1 MKTRFGYVSN
11 SSSSSFLVAY
21 DKSFYGDLT
30 ALFRRGSFGFE
41 TTATE
46 FSDLDS
52 AKEFVKACFDG
63 DDGIMI
69 ECLEKVIVGVSAG
82 KTIAHVSFDRET
94 DSIMALLEQISEMNG
109 GGKIDIIYGDVNR

>member
-1 MKTRFGYVSN
+1 MKTRSGYVSN

-30 ALFRRGSFGFE
+30 VLLRGGSFGFE

-52 AKEFVKACFDG
+52 AEEFVKGYFDG
-63 DDGIMI
+63 DDGIMN
-69 ECLEKVIVGVSAG
+69 ECLEKVRTGVSDG
-82 KTIAHVSFDRET
+82 KTIAHVSLDRET

-109 GGKIDIIYGDVNR
+109 GGKIDIIYGECE